1 MTRVLVSSAGDKVPL
16 VAGLSNCRINQIDSL
31 EIIAADTRADSLSF
45 HFAKES
51 YIVPST
57 SVEHLQTHVD
67 FCRRHAIDLVIPT
80 RDGEMEFWSQ
90 NQAHFLEIGTRVA
103 ISPSKTVIECSDK
116 LKFFQ
121 TLAAHNL
128 PVIPTALDP
137 DGLLSETYVVKE
149 RFGSGS
155 HNIGLNL
162 LAENARSFSQD
173 LNSPIFQ
180 TFIRGT
186 EYSVDVWRSRSGNLT
201 VCSARTRDLIIGG
214 EAKITSTVDNPD
226 LVAIS
231 KSIADLL
238 DVCGIA
244 VIQFIIDA
252 RGGIWIIECN
262 PRIGGATTASVA
274 AGLPLF
280 ELLIRDNLDLDC
292 VQLAESSVRK
302 EITQIRAE
310 KDFIF
315 HR

>member
-1 MTRVLVSSAGDKVPL
+1 
-16 VAGLSNCRINQIDSL
+16 
-31 EIIAADTRADSLSF
+31 
-45 HFAKES
+45 
-51 YIVPST
+51 
-57 SVEHLQTHVD
+57 
-67 FCRRHAIDLVIPT
+67 
-80 RDGEMEFWSQ
+80 MEFWSQ